1 MSHPHPM
8 PHSHHAHG
16 VCRRDTWFATR
27 AATMVATWFTVA
39 GGAAVLG
46 ALAATPAGAQAAGS
60 RSFVTVV
67 VGHRDGM
74 SSAPATPDPAPLS
87 AEQLLSISSP
97 VKGADDPV
105 WQPDGSHISFL
116 GSYGGPAG
124 IWSVSP
130 NGTGAPEQLVSEAPL
145 AGLDYTAGQHPLWS
159 PKGGY
164 IAYVSTKGGDAPE
177 IWLWSPKDKSEAQL
191 THLGGG
197 IYSMSWAPDGA
208 HIALSDDRYGSQDI
222 FVVSVPGG
230 QVLRLT
236 GGPRYAVFPSW
247 TPDSKSVLYDRL
259 DSRWVDHDLLSVP
272 ADGSAQPRLVVA
284 DHNFFDYR
292 GGGSFGYAMPSPDG
306 KQVMFRSQRSGW
318 INYWVVPIEGGS
330 PRAVAA
336 EAAEQSDGG
345 WSPDGKWIAYVANH
359 NGTKQLYVVS
369 AAGGTPRA
377 LVAPAEGIVSKAAWS
392 PDGQRLSYTFGT
404 STTGADLYTVDVKS
418 GKTTQ
423 LTTSTPAGFPAGGLV
438 VPRKIT
444 YPSADGLTISAYLYE
459 PRGLKPGEKAPGI
472 MWVHGGPTGQWVDS
486 YQPQV
491 QYLVERGYAVLMPN
505 IRGSAGYGL
514 AFEDANNGCWGHCDL
529 KDVLAGVDYLKRQ
542 AYVNPEKIGITGR
555 SYGGCLSMSAIVNA
569 PGVFQ
574 AAIPESGYG
583 DWEAFLQFNDEM
595 QHDQLLAY
603 EFGPYPD
610 SAAVYRRNSP
620 IHNIARVTTP
630 TMLMQGE
637 GATASWRPA
646 EEPVPA
652 SIDFARALDQHY
664 KLFRLKSYPGET
676 YYIEG
681 HDNIA
686 LKMADMLAFFDQYL
700 KDGMRT
706 APSAASAPM
715 AAAVQ

>member
-1 MSHPHPM
+1 
-8 PHSHHAHG
+8 
-16 VCRRDTWFATR
+16 
-27 AATMVATWFTVA
+27 
-39 GGAAVLG
+39 
-46 ALAATPAGAQAAGS
+46 
-60 RSFVTVV
+60 
-67 VGHRDGM
+67 
-74 SSAPATPDPAPLS
+74 
-87 AEQLLSISSP
+87 
-97 VKGADDPV
+97 
-105 WQPDGSHISFL
+105 
-116 GSYGGPAG
+116 
-124 IWSVSP
+124 
-130 NGTGAPEQLVSEAPL
+130 
-145 AGLDYTAGQHPLWS
+145 
-159 PKGGY
+159 
-164 IAYVSTKGGDAPE
+164 
-177 IWLWSPKDKSEAQL
+177 
-191 THLGGG
+191 
-197 IYSMSWAPDGA
+197 
-208 HIALSDDRYGSQDI
+208 
-222 FVVSVPGG
+222 
-230 QVLRLT
+230 
-236 GGPRYAVFPSW
+236 
-247 TPDSKSVLYDRL
+247 
-259 DSRWVDHDLLSVP
+259 
-272 ADGSAQPRLVVA
+272 
-284 DHNFFDYR
+284 
-292 GGGSFGYAMPSPDG
+292 
-306 KQVMFRSQRSGW
+306 
-318 INYWVVPIEGGS
+318 
-330 PRAVAA
+330 
-336 EAAEQSDGG
+336 
-345 WSPDGKWIAYVANH
+345 
-359 NGTKQLYVVS
+359 
-369 AAGGTPRA
+369 
-377 LVAPAEGIVSKAAWS
+377 
-392 PDGQRLSYTFGT
+392 
-404 STTGADLYTVDVKS
+404 
-418 GKTTQ
+418 
-423 LTTSTPAGFPAGGLV
+423 
-438 VPRKIT
+438 
-444 YPSADGLTISAYLYE
+444 
-459 PRGLKPGEKAPGI
+459 

-715 AAAVQ
+715 AASVQ